1 MTRRGPAPRP
11 RMETVSLQS
20 FESLGLSKPIL
31 KAIACEG
38 YSTPTPIQAG
48 AIPPALEGRDVLGGA
63 QTGTGKTAAFA
74 LPLIDHLAAVPAD
87 RPRRGPILPR
97 ALILSPTREL
107 ATQIAESAQSYARHT
122 KLRGCTIYG
131 GVSQHHQV
139 RTLRAGV
146 DIIVATPGRL
156 MDLMDQGYID
166 LSGIEIFVLDEADRM
181 LDMGFIDPIRKI
193 AAQIPDERQTL
204 MFSATMPP
212 PIARL
217 AQTLLRDPVRVD
229 IAPSETKALRIEQ
242 SLHMVDQPQ
251 KADLLERML
260 REPGVERAIVF
271 TRTKHGAENLSKRL
285 VRTGIFAE
293 SIHGDRSQNQRRRA
307 LDAFRA
313 GRTRVLV
320 ATDVAARGIDVDGV
334 SHVFNFHLPNE
345 PEAYVHRIGR
355 TGRAGAAG
363 IAISFCDRGERSL
376 LKAIERHTGQKLTSG
391 KPPASTPG
399 HPPAPPVLEAEAMP
413 DPEPVYTRRKPPV
426 KAKHR
431 AGASSPSQAA
441 ARPAN
446 RSKKKGKQSS
456 HPLQGATRGTSN
468 PSDRPASNTN
478 RRRKGGPR
486 VSAAAPR
493 PSRRPAR

>member
-1 MTRRGPAPRP
+1 
-11 RMETVSLQS
+11 METVSLQS

-31 KAIACEG
+31 KAIASEG
-38 YSTPTPIQAG
+38 YDTPTPIQAG

-74 LPLIDHLAAVPAD
+74 LPLIDRLTSVPTD
-87 RPRRGPILPR
+87 RPRRGTVAPR

-107 ATQIAESAQSYARHT
+107 ATQIAESAQAYARHT

-131 GVSQHHQV
+131 GVSQHNQV
-139 RTLRAGV
+139 KKLRAGV

-156 MDLMDQGYID
+156 MDLMNQGYVD
-166 LSGIEIFVLDEADRM
+166 LGCIEILVLDEADRM
-181 LDMGFIDPIRKI
+181 LDMGFINPIRKI
-193 AAQIPDERQTL
+193 AAQIPEERQTL

-212 PIARL
+212 PIAKL
-217 AQTLLRDPVRVD
+217 ARTLLRDPVRVD
-229 IAPSETKALRIEQ
+229 IAPSETRALRIEQ

-260 REPGVERAIVF
+260 QEPSVERAIVF

-285 VRTGIFAE
+285 VRGGVFAE

-334 SHVFNFHLPNE
+334 THVFNFHLPNE

-363 IAISFCDRGERSL
+363 IAVSFCDRGERSL
-376 LKAIERHTGQKLTSG
+376 LKAIERHTGQKLAPG
-391 KPPASTPG
+391 K
-399 HPPAPPVLEAEAMP
+399 APTGTTARPSAPIEREPQEFAEP
-413 DPEPVYTRRKPPV
+413 KPTQSRRKPPAQ
-426 KAKHR
+426 AKHR
-431 AGASSPSQAA
+431 AGKPAPEQAA
-441 ARPAN
+441 FGAPTRAN
-446 RSKKKGKQSS
+446 KKKKSP
-456 HPLQGATRGTSN
+456 HPLQGADRVTSK
-468 PSDRPASNTN
+468 PGDRPATKKK
-478 RRRKGGPR
+478 RRRKGTFNTRGT
-486 VSAAAPR
+486 AAAPKSSPR
-493 PSRRPAR
+493 AAR